1 MVSTMSIN
9 VEKRILASS
18 TRFFEGGGGELDD
31 TWYHCERKDKVAH
44 HNSWT
49 CQRIGG
55 VDDVIKP
62 SNPQAITKL
71 VPVSWYV
78 PAVFH
83 RAVLHRHLAE
93 TNVKID

>member
-1 MVSTMSIN
+1 MSIN

-18 TRFFEGGGGELDD
+18 TRFFEGGSGGD
-31 TWYHCERKDKVAH
+31 TWYHCERQDKVAH
-44 HNSWT
+44 HNSWDCT
-49 CQRIGG
+49 KIGSI
-55 VDDVIKP
+55 DEH

-71 VPVSWYV
+71 VSVSWYV
-78 PAVFH
+78 PKVFH